1 MTSQSSDTRILAA
14 GINLLADVTTARVV
28 RGLRADGLDSILLK
42 GRAHRGWIDD
52 DPGRYS
58 GDVDLLVAPGDVPR
72 AEGVLAGLGF
82 VRQGSLDAL
91 PGDRPYHASNWAT
104 RESVEIDLHN
114 HIVGIGAPAHAAWPI
129 LLAATENIEVMGEQ
143 VAVLG
148 AEARALHVALHAAQ
162 HGVGVDRTIRDLDRA
177 IEILPPALWNDA
189 AALAER
195 LDAVAAFSVGLRLT
209 ARGRLLAEEF
219 GLPDDAPLD
228 VALWASSPPP
238 MTAGFEWLSTIDNP
252 ARKAVFVARKI
263 VPPPE
268 WMRAWQP
275 LARQGRLGLA
285 AAYVWRP
292 LWLATHAPRAYR
304 AWRRLRR
311 ERPH

>member
-1 MTSQSSDTRILAA
+1 MASQSSDTRILAA

-28 RGLRADGLDSILLK
+28 RGLREAGLGSILLK
-42 GRAHRGWIDD
+42 GRVYRGWIDD
-52 DPGRYS
+52 DPGRFS
-58 GDVDLLVAPGDVPR
+58 GDIDLLVDAGELTRV
-72 AEGVLAGLGF
+72 EEVLASLGF

-114 HIVGIGAPAHAAWPI
+114 HIVGIGAPADVAWRV
-129 LLAATENIEVMGEQ
+129 LLETTEPIEVMGEE

-148 AEARALHVALHAAQ
+148 AAARAMHLALHAAQ
-162 HGVGVDRTIRDLDRA
+162 HGVAETRTLRDLERGIDVLSA
-177 IEILPPALWNDA
+177 ALWGDA
-189 AALAER
+189 AALARR
-195 LDAVAAFSVGLRLT
+195 LDATAAFSVGLRLT
-209 ARGRLLAEEF
+209 EDGRLLAEQLE
-219 GLPDDAPLD
+219 LPDETPLD

-238 MTAGFEWLSTIDNP
+238 MTAGFEWLSTIP
-252 ARKAVFVARKI
+252 SPGRKAWFVARKI

-275 LARQGRLGLA
+275 LARRGKIGLA

-292 LWLATHAPRAYR
+292 VWLVTHAPPAYR

-311 ERPH
+311 ERRH